1 MLIKLNLIIKQDG
14 EQQEAVKISVKNIIP
29 SIKSLPGNYKRS
41 LYCSYSQL
49 SFMNLVKHNFC
60 L

>member
-29 SIKSLPGNYKRS
+29 CQALR
-41 LYCSYSQL
+41 
-49 SFMNLVKHNFC
+49 V
-60 L
+60 